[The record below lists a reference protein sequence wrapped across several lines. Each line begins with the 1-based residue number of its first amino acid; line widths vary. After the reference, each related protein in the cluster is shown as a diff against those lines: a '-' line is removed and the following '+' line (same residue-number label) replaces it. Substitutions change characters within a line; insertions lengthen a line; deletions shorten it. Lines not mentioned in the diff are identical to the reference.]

1 MKQLASPSLN
11 RDDRRRERT
20 PTMHP
25 SAVVAEAVVNAGRW
39 LCNVIAGFSPG
50 PDFVLINIAGR
61 LPEQRVHPQGWRG
74 WLQRR
79 FNPPRESLQ
88 VWRERLQL
96 LAADPQVK
104 GIIVTIGDLQAGLP
118 AIESLRRSLLAF
130 RTSGK
135 RLIAFLAT
143 ANLYTYYLASAADTL
158 MAPESAEFALHGL
171 RTETTFLRAAL
182 DQLDVRPQFHHIA
195 EYKSAANRLLYASMP
210 EPQREMQAALLED
223 TFEEVVAAIASA
235 RRQPI
240 EAIRQAVDQG
250 LLSAAAARACH
261 LLDVIAYED
270 ELSTSLSQVGHPV
283 GIYPWGRARQRIRR
297 PYHWRSLERHAIGI
311 VELIGAIV
319 PGESRDLPLPLPLV
333 GQQLAGHETIAQAL
347 RRAESSPRIKAIVFY
362 VDSPGGSAI
371 ASDLIWH
378 EVSRVQRQKP
388 VVVCMGNVAASGGYY
403 VACGAQH
410 IVAGATTLTGS
421 IGVIAGKIDWHG
433 LLEKA
438 RIHREIVSIGATA
451 SMPSTF
457 ASYSEHEWEL
467 LQRWMDEIYQRFK
480 ARVAVGRGRSLEA
493 IEEIARGRVWT
504 GRQALSLGLVDEIG
518 DVAVAVRK
526 AKELAQIPLHADVP
540 VMIMRPTKAAPW
552 PSVAPAAWEPALRSL
567 RQLWTEHALALMPPE
582 MRVY

>member
-1 MKQLASPSLN
+1 MKQPASPSLN
-11 RDDRRRERT
+11 RDDRRRHRT
-20 PTMHP
+20 STMYP
-25 SAVVAEAVVNAGRW
+25 SAVVAEAIVNAGRW

-79 FNPPRESLQ
+79 FNPPRESLH

-104 GIIVTIGDLQAGLP
+104 GVIVTIGDLQAGLP

-135 RLIAFLAT
+135 RLIAFLVT

-171 RTETTFLRAAL
+171 RTEATFLRAAL

-210 EPQREMQAALLED
+210 EPQREMQAALLEN

-235 RRQPI
+235 RQQPI

-250 LLSAAAARACH
+250 LLSAAAARARH
-261 LLDVIAYED
+261 LLDAIAYED
-270 ELSTSLSQVGHPV
+270 ELSTSLSQVGQPV

-388 VVVCMGNVAASGGYY
+388 VVVCMGDVAASGGYY

-438 RIHREIVSIGATA
+438 GIHREIIRIGATA

-457 ASYSEHEWEL
+457 ASYSDHEWEL

-504 GRQALSLGLVDEIG
+504 GRQALSLGLIDEIG